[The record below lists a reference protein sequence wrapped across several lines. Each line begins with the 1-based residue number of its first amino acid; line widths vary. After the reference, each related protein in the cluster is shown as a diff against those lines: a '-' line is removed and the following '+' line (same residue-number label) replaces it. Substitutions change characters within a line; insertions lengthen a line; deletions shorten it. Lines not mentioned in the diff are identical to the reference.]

1 MKLLIKV
8 PVLDK
13 SSEGKEKAEPKGQE
27 KKRREL
33 MQNQRGKQNRRMKK
47 WKEKTDYDR
56 DEKYYNHEP
65 QPVYDFTNI
74 KLSCFGTS

>member
-27 KKRREL
+27 KKTGA
-33 MQNQRGKQNRRMKK
+33 NAKPKGKTKPK
-47 WKEKTDYDR
+47 
-56 DEKYYNHEP
+56 DEKVKGKDGLWQGWKIL
-65 QPVYDFTNI
+65 QPWAT
-74 KLSCFGTS
+74 TSVWLH